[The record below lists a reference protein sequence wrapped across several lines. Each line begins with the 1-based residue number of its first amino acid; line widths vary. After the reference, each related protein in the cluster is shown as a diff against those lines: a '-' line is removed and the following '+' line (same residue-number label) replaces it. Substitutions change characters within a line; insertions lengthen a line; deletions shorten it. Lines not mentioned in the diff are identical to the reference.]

1 MGRGEAMMS
10 STAVK
15 EIAPKRKRMMDM
27 ILALGGLKE
36 EAAIPLSRVNEEISN
51 LKTEIEPLIADILGF
66 PAAYFE
72 RFYEIAKKTALS
84 RQVMDKGVLTESLTS
99 LEKAINLE
107 TSDGLIGLHD
117 ALRKVLDSMASREK
131 PSKTATIDIGEIL
144 GKLPETTSAIVKVID
159 DFDEASRAEQEKA
172 RKELDALTTSFHEIV
187 SDQTASAD
195 DQLEKLQKLGTAT
208 RYGPFLRVAAQLKR
222 AKRDER
228 IDDDRFSSL
237 IKDNLVVELR
247 RGIILF
253 ALNRMGSKTA
263 IQLAELTGIASQD
276 IQQAMVSMIS
286 RSEIEMVGLDDD
298 APVFARVLGK
308 ASDITLILKKVVQQL
323 RGVTKNLNMNTEN
336 SPDSSLK
343 DLERAYRRLQ
353 ILGEYDETALAVP
366 MKTLSEISEKAV
378 EAAIG
383 SQGSEEAE
391 DLRLLV
397 SAGLEAFARFRLKIA
412 LEKGPSLVSGTN
424 VYGEHLDPERYK
436 LLMDSYLDNELERGT
451 MLIVIREI
459 GAMTAKDLAERTGIP
474 QDRVLQHLLRMKHD
488 ELLVMAGEDHGYILY
503 DVPRTLNEA
512 EIAVQTVS
520 SLALQTSEAKRELQE
535 IIADLKPQTIGN
547 LTNALEVFSRA
558 RDKMDKIEIDGA
570 VVAKDMLTQIEDKI
584 KSAVA
589 MGYRTR
595 ARIPSTRAKVT
606 IEDLM
611 DVDVPSVL
619 DEYREMMGYAPLLGF
634 GTIEWDQAKCL
645 GCKSCQNS
653 CPEHAIE
660 LRPFIDVPKF
670 FEFTEEEIE
679 RLPVNKA
686 TFYKTVRNLAIEKP
700 ATKIEL
706 DSEKP
711 GFGTVEVDL
720 WLCVGCR
727 TCVRRCPGP
736 EDGALELELKWSLPE
751 VVRHITTGE

>member
-1 MGRGEAMMS
+1 
-10 STAVK
+10 
-15 EIAPKRKRMMDM
+15 MDM

-84 RQVMDKGVLTESLTS
+84 RQVMDKGVLTESLAN
-99 LEKAINLE
+99 LEKAIELE
-107 TSDGLIGLHD
+107 TSEGLVGLQE
-117 ALRKVLDSMASREK
+117 ALRKVLESMASRGEA
-131 PSKTATIDIGEIL
+131 SETTAIDIDEIL
-144 GKLPETTSAIVKVID
+144 GRLPETTSSITKIID

-172 RKELDALTTSFHEIV
+172 REELDNLTTSFHEIV
-187 SDQTASAD
+187 SDQTATVE
-195 DQLEKLQKLGTAT
+195 DQLEKLQKLGTKT

-228 IDDDRFSSL
+228 IDDDRFTSL
-237 IKDNLVVELR
+237 VKDNLVVELR
-247 RGIILF
+247 RGIIIF
-253 ALNRMGSKTA
+253 ALIKMGSKTA
-263 IQLAELTGIASQD
+263 IQLAELTGMTSRD
-276 IQQAMVSMIS
+276 IQQAMISMIS
-286 RSEIEMVGLDDD
+286 RSEIEMVGVDGD
-298 APVFARVLGK
+298 APVFARVLGR
-308 ASDITLILKKVVQQL
+308 APDSTLILKKVVQQL
-323 RGVTKNLNMNTEN
+323 RGVMKNLNRNTEN

-343 DLERAYRRLQ
+343 DLESAYQRLQ
-353 ILGEYDETALAVP
+353 ILGEYDEAALAEPVRA
-366 MKTLSEISEKAV
+366 LSEIGEKTV

-436 LLMDSYLDNELERGT
+436 DLMDSYLDNELERGT
-451 MLIVIREI
+451 ILIVIREM
-459 GAMTAKDLAERTGIP
+459 GAMTAKSLAERTGIP
-474 QDRVLQHLLRMKHD
+474 QDKVLQHLLVMKRD
-488 ELLVMAGEDHGYILY
+488 ELLVMGGEDHGYVLY

-520 SLALQTSEAKRELQE
+520 SLAFQTNEAKKELEE
-535 IIADLKPQTIGN
+535 IMADLKPQTIGR

-558 RDKMDKIEIDGA
+558 RDKMEKVEIEGT
-570 VVAKDMLTQIEDKI
+570 VVAQDLLTQIEDKI

-619 DEYREMMGYAPLLGF
+619 DEYKGMMGYAPLLGF

-645 GCKSCQNS
+645 GCRSCENS
-653 CPEHAIE
+653 CPEDAIE
-660 LRPFIDVPKF
+660 LRPSIDTPKF
-670 FEFTEEEIE
+670 FEFSEEELE

-686 TFYKTVRNLAIEKP
+686 TFYKTVRGLATEKP
-700 ATKIEL
+700 TTKIKL
-706 DSEKP
+706 DNEKP

-727 TCVRRCPGP
+727 TCVRICPGP

-751 VVRHITTGE
+751 VVRHITTAE